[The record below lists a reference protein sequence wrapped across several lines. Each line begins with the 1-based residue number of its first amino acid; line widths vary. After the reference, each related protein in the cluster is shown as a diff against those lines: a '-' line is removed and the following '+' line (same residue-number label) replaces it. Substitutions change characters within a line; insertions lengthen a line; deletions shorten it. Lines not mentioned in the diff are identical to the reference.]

1 MKALIIEDDFETIE
15 AVSLIFKL
23 RWPEVE
29 FLSTTKGSEAAPMV
43 EKETPDIVVLD
54 LGLPDVDGMEVLK
67 EIRSFSNVP
76 IIIVT
81 ARGDSTSQ
89 VKGLELGADDFITK
103 PFDPGVLLARIK
115 NVVTHSRI
123 IVDQAAAPFT
133 AGSLVIDFA
142 NRQVSFREK
151 SLNLTPT
158 EYKLLCHMAR
168 NSGRIL
174 SHENILRTVWSEG
187 YEQDITVLKSCIYQL
202 RRKLVEAGADS
213 KIISAERGIGYR
225 LNTPQ

>member
-133 AGSLVIDFA
+133 ASSLVIDFA

-202 RRKLVEAGADS
+202 RRKLVEAGANS
-213 KIISAERGIGYR
+213 EIISTERGIGYR